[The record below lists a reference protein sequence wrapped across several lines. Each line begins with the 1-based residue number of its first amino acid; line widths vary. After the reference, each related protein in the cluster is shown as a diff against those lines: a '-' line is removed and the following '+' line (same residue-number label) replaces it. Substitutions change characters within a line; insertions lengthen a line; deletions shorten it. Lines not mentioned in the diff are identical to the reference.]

1 MRVDAETMGKE
12 FYEAR
17 NPSMKWSALTWW
29 EKLHMAVLAERE
41 RCCAIVHGMAGSDNV
56 AHRTVKKIREGQA
69 SSQCECQR
77 IGETLRSEEP

>member
-1 MRVDAETMGKE
+1 MAKE

-41 RCCAIVHGMAGSDNV
+41 ACAKLCDANIYIDGGMAQQC
-56 AHRTVKKIREGQA
+56 AAEIRA
-69 SSQCECQR
+69 R
-77 IGETLRSEEP
+77 GERS